1 MTRYLTRS
9 IDLVSSKGKS
19 QKHQN
24 FDAELQANQGRI
36 DAVAKTGNDLVESG
50 HYAADNIKAR
60 VDEIQ
65 DKWNEVND
73 MSKGKG
79 RRGKNV

>member
-1 MTRYLTRS
+1 M
-9 IDLVSSKGKS
+9 
-19 QKHQN
+19 
-24 FDAELQANQGRI
+24 QANQGRI
-36 DAVAKTGNDLVESG
+36 DAVAKTGNDLVEGG

-65 DKWNEVND
+65 EKWNEVND

-79 RRGKNV
+79 EECKRCSVAMNEWLYKERSDRKIRKV

>member
-1 MTRYLTRS
+1 MFFRFPQ
-9 IDLVSSKGKS
+9 GKS

-36 DAVAKTGNDLVESG
+36 DAVAKTGNDLNEGG

-60 VDEIQ
+60 VEEIQ

-79 RRGKNV
+79 MRSVISDCVV

>member
-1 MTRYLTRS
+1 MHL
-9 IDLVSSKGKS
+9 SSQGKS

-36 DAVAKTGNDLVESG
+36 DAVAKTGNDLVEGG

-79 RRGKNV
+79 EK

>member
-1 MTRYLTRS
+1 M
-9 IDLVSSKGKS
+9 
-19 QKHQN
+19 
-24 FDAELQANQGRI
+24 
-36 DAVAKTGNDLVESG
+36 AKTGNDLIEGG

-79 RRGKNV
+79 EAWKRCTVAMNEG

>member
-1 MTRYLTRS
+1 M
-9 IDLVSSKGKS
+9 
-19 QKHQN
+19 
-24 FDAELQANQGRI
+24 
-36 DAVAKTGNDLVESG
+36 AKTGNDLVESG

-60 VDEIQ
+60 VNEIQ

-79 RRGKNV
+79 TAGYYNSQERMNYA